1 MAEENISA
9 AGAAEID
16 TLNININVESGGS
29 LAELDRFLQ
38 KLDSI
43 HKKMDSMK
51 KDFSNFGKS
60 LEGAVSGRS
69 RSSGRTANSNVGHSI
84 SFGSIDA
91 ITKQYTDL
99 GYEVEQVS
107 RSVSRLNRGGTKI
120 SDTFQVVTE
129 NDITTLKSV
138 NGQVVSLTSK
148 IVEAKEKLSDPSLGA
163 WASFQTYFEDTGTQI
178 KKVSENVTALAGG
191 SQKVVEVFDV
201 IGDNGKKTFTV
212 LDGEVIKI
220 TDRVE
225 ELGEKTKKT
234 TSFLNTFANISAA
247 IISAKFIVGTLRD
260 FIEESSSYVENM
272 NLFTIAMGEYAEEAT
287 AYAETVQDA
296 LGLDISE
303 WIRAQGLLMQLA
315 TGFGVAREDAAAMSK
330 TLTQLSY
337 DISSYFNISTDEA
350 LTKVRSGISG
360 EIEPMR
366 NLGYA
371 LDEATLKRVAYDHGI
386 EKSIESMTQAEKAQL
401 RFIAIMEQ
409 SGNVMGDLSRT
420 LESPA
425 NQLRIIDQE
434 IMQLKRSV
442 GNFLIPMMQVALP
455 LITAIVDELTEL
467 SNKLAD
473 FLGYEMPTFD
483 YSNLQN
489 AGNASGELA
498 DGLTDA
504 TTAAK
509 KLNSAL
515 IGIDELNV
523 LREDAGI
530 SSALTGGP
538 DLGIDFSQY
547 DYDFLGNASEEAR
560 KASEEMEELAKA
572 ILFVAAAFL
581 AVKTGM
587 TAYNFGTAL
596 AAMAST
602 PVGAIVLATS
612 ALVLLSAA
620 VAMHDEEIND
630 FVDNTGKKL
639 TDFFDSSVKKI
650 DEWSDSWT
658 DVVTS
663 DSLENYVSRILKWL
677 SALTEGASDYIQN
690 TVDSI
695 DAIFEGDLM
704 RVGRNTLKNLALLGV
719 SILET
724 ITAPIRL
731 ILDGINEVADDLNG
745 WFERFGWDFRLGE
758 IPTDWFSGM
767 REGLRNWGVSDI
779 PTEKQLQKD
788 YFAEGDPFFPGE
800 TAGQYYQHIITSS
813 NGGMN
818 MAVKEQTALLLSE
831 AEKIAGL
838 LQENLEKEVSIV
850 IGDEVIG
857 RSNDRYQSTYGEKLN
872 SGSYDGGY

>member
-29 LAELDRFLQ
+29 LAELERLKKQ
-38 KLDSI
+38 LDAIEKELSGVRSGTE
-43 HKKMDSMK
+43 KTAAEMDS
-51 KDFSNFGKS
+51 
-60 LEGAVSGRS
+60 L
-69 RSSGRTANSNVGHSI
+69 
-84 SFGSIDA
+84 
-91 ITKQYTDL
+91 
-99 GYEVEQVS
+99 
-107 RSVSRLNRGGTKI
+107 
-120 SDTFQVVTE
+120 
-129 NDITTLKSV
+129 
-138 NGQVVSLTSK
+138 
-148 IVEAKEKLSDPSLGA
+148 AKE
-163 WASFQTYFEDTGTQI
+163 
-178 KKVSENVTALAGG
+178 
-191 SQKVVEVFDV
+191 
-201 IGDNGKKTFTV
+201 
-212 LDGEVIKI
+212 
-220 TDRVE
+220 
-225 ELGEKTKKT
+225 TKSS
-234 TSFLNTFANISAA
+234 TSFLRTFATVSASVIS
-247 IISAKFIVGTLRD
+247 IRYVVGTLRD

-287 AYAETVQDA
+287 VYAETVQDA

-303 WIRAQGLLMQLA
+303 WTRAQGLLMQLA

-360 EIEPMR
+360 EIEPLR

-467 SNKLAD
+467 SNWLANI
-473 FLGYEMPTFD
+473 LGYEMPTFD

-515 IGIDELNV
+515 IGIDELNI
-523 LREDAGI
+523 LREGKSA
-530 SSALTGGP
+530 SSALMGGS

-572 ILFVAAAFL
+572 IIFVAAAFL
-581 AVKTGM
+581 SVKTGM

-639 TDFFDSSVKKI
+639 TDFFDSSVEKI

-658 DVVTS
+658 DVITS

-677 SALTEGASDYIQN
+677 SALTEGTSDYIQN

-745 WFERFGWDFRLGE
+745 WFDKFGWDFRFGE
-758 IPTDWFSGM
+758 ISTDWFSGM

-779 PTEKQLQKD
+779 PTESKLQES
-788 YFAEGDPFFPGE
+788 YIANPFFP
-800 TAGQYYQHIITSS
+800 TAEEGLQYYQHIITSS
-813 NGGMN
+813 NSGMN

-857 RSNDRYQSTYGEKLN
+857 RSNDRYQYTYGEKLN

>member
-29 LAELDRFLQ
+29 LAELERL
-38 KLDSI
+38 
-43 HKKMDSMK
+43 KKQ
-51 KDFSNFGKS
+51 
-60 LEGAVSGRS
+60 L
-69 RSSGRTANSNVGHSI
+69 
-84 SFGSIDA
+84 DA
-91 ITKQYTDL
+91 IEKEL
-99 GYEVEQVS
+99 SGV
-107 RSVSRLNRGGTKI
+107 RSGT
-120 SDTFQVVTE
+120 
-129 NDITTLKSV
+129 
-138 NGQVVSLTSK
+138 
-148 IVEAKEKLSDPSLGA
+148 
-163 WASFQTYFEDTGTQI
+163 
-178 KKVSENVTALAGG
+178 
-191 SQKVVEVFDV
+191 
-201 IGDNGKKTFTV
+201 
-212 LDGEVIKI
+212 
-220 TDRVE
+220 
-225 ELGEKTKKT
+225 EKTAAEMDNLAKATKSS
-234 TSFLNTFANISAA
+234 TSFLRTFATVSASVIS
-247 IISAKFIVGTLRD
+247 IRYVVGTLRD

-287 AYAETVQDA
+287 VYAETVQDA

-303 WIRAQGLLMQLA
+303 WTRAQGLLMQLA

-467 SNKLAD
+467 SNWLANI
-473 FLGYEMPTFD
+473 LGYEMPTFD

-523 LREDAGI
+523 LREDTGI
-530 SSALTGGP
+530 SSALTGGS

-547 DYDFLGNASEEAR
+547 GYDFLGNASEEAR
-560 KASEEMEELAKA
+560 KASEEMEGLAKA

-581 AVKTGM
+581 AVKTYM

-612 ALVLLSAA
+612 ALGLLSAA

-639 TDFFDSSVKKI
+639 TDFFDFSVEKI

-658 DVVTS
+658 DALTFDAV
-663 DSLENYVSRILKWL
+663 ENYASRFLKWL
-677 SALTEGASDYIQN
+677 SALTEGTSDYIQN

-695 DAIFEGDLM
+695 DAIFEVDLM

-724 ITAPIRL
+724 MSTPFRL
-731 ILDGINEVADDLNG
+731 MLDGINEVADDLNG

-813 NGGMN
+813 NSGMN

>member
-29 LAELDRFLQ
+29 LAELERL
-38 KLDSI
+38 
-43 HKKMDSMK
+43 KKQ
-51 KDFSNFGKS
+51 
-60 LEGAVSGRS
+60 L
-69 RSSGRTANSNVGHSI
+69 
-84 SFGSIDA
+84 DA
-91 ITKQYTDL
+91 IEKEL
-99 GYEVEQVS
+99 SGV
-107 RSVSRLNRGGTKI
+107 RSGT
-120 SDTFQVVTE
+120 
-129 NDITTLKSV
+129 
-138 NGQVVSLTSK
+138 
-148 IVEAKEKLSDPSLGA
+148 
-163 WASFQTYFEDTGTQI
+163 
-178 KKVSENVTALAGG
+178 
-191 SQKVVEVFDV
+191 
-201 IGDNGKKTFTV
+201 
-212 LDGEVIKI
+212 
-220 TDRVE
+220 
-225 ELGEKTKKT
+225 EKTAAEMDNLAKATKSS
-234 TSFLNTFANISAA
+234 TSFLRTFATVSASVIS
-247 IISAKFIVGTLRD
+247 IRYVVGTLRD

-287 AYAETVQDA
+287 VYAETVQDA

-303 WIRAQGLLMQLA
+303 WTRAQGLLMQLA

-467 SNKLAD
+467 SNWLANI
-473 FLGYEMPTFD
+473 LGYEMPTFD

-523 LREDAGI
+523 LREDTGI
-530 SSALTGGP
+530 SSALTGGS

-547 DYDFLGNASEEAR
+547 GYDFLGNASEEAR
-560 KASEEMEELAKA
+560 KASEEMEGLAKA

-581 AVKTGM
+581 AVKTYM

-612 ALVLLSAA
+612 ALGLLSAA

-639 TDFFDSSVKKI
+639 TDFLIFLWKK
-650 DEWSDSWT
+650 S
-658 DVVTS
+658 TS
-663 DSLENYVSRILKWL
+663 GLIHGRMRSHLMLLK
-677 SALTEGASDYIQN
+677 T
-690 TVDSI
+690 
-695 DAIFEGDLM
+695 M
-704 RVGRNTLKNLALLGV
+704 RA
-719 SILET
+719 
-724 ITAPIRL
+724 A
-731 ILDGINEVADDLNG
+731 
-745 WFERFGWDFRLGE
+745 F
-758 IPTDWFSGM
+758 
-767 REGLRNWGVSDI
+767 
-779 PTEKQLQKD
+779 
-788 YFAEGDPFFPGE
+788 
-800 TAGQYYQHIITSS
+800 
-813 NGGMN
+813 
-818 MAVKEQTALLLSE
+818 
-831 AEKIAGL
+831 
-838 LQENLEKEVSIV
+838 
-850 IGDEVIG
+850 
-857 RSNDRYQSTYGEKLN
+857 
-872 SGSYDGGY
+872 

>member
-1 MAEENISA
+1 MAEENISV
-9 AGAAEID
+9 AGSAEID
-16 TLNININVESGGS
+16 TLNININVEAGGS
-29 LAELDRFLQ
+29 LAELERL
-38 KLDSI
+38 
-43 HKKMDSMK
+43 KKQ
-51 KDFSNFGKS
+51 
-60 LEGAVSGRS
+60 L
-69 RSSGRTANSNVGHSI
+69 
-84 SFGSIDA
+84 DA
-91 ITKQYTDL
+91 IEKEL
-99 GYEVEQVS
+99 SGV
-107 RSVSRLNRGGTKI
+107 RSG
-120 SDTFQVVTE
+120 
-129 NDITTLKSV
+129 
-138 NGQVVSLTSK
+138 
-148 IVEAKEKLSDPSLGA
+148 
-163 WASFQTYFEDTGTQI
+163 
-178 KKVSENVTALAGG
+178 
-191 SQKVVEVFDV
+191 
-201 IGDNGKKTFTV
+201 
-212 LDGEVIKI
+212 
-220 TDRVE
+220 
-225 ELGEKTKKT
+225 TKKT
-234 TSFLNTFANISAA
+234 AAEMDSLAKATKSSTSFLRTFATVSASVIS
-247 IISAKFIVGTLRD
+247 IRYVVGTLRD

-272 NLFTIAMGEYAEEAT
+272 NLFTIAMGEYAEDAT

-303 WIRAQGLLMQLA
+303 WTRAQGLLMQLA

-360 EIEPMR
+360 EIEPLR

-371 LDEATLKRVAYDHGI
+371 LDEAALKRVAYDHGI

-420 LESPA
+420 LDSPA
-425 NQLRIIDQE
+425 NQIRIIDQE

-467 SNKLAD
+467 SNWLANI
-473 FLGYEMPTFD
+473 LGYEMPTFD

-489 AGNASGELA
+489 AGNASEELT

-523 LREDAGI
+523 LREDKSA
-530 SSALTGGP
+530 SSALMGGS

-639 TDFFDSSVKKI
+639 TDFFDFSVEKI

-658 DVVTS
+658 DALTFDAV
-663 DSLENYVSRILKWL
+663 ENYVSRFLKWL

-724 ITAPIRL
+724 MSTPFRL
-731 ILDGINEVADDLNG
+731 MLDGINEVADDLNG

-779 PTEKQLQKD
+779 PTESELQES
-788 YFAEGDPFFPGE
+788 YIANPFFP
-800 TAGQYYQHIITSS
+800 TAEEGLQYYQHIITSS

>member
-16 TLNININVESGGS
+16 TLNININVEAGGS
-29 LAELDRFLQ
+29 LAELERL
-38 KLDSI
+38 
-43 HKKMDSMK
+43 KKQ
-51 KDFSNFGKS
+51 
-60 LEGAVSGRS
+60 L
-69 RSSGRTANSNVGHSI
+69 
-84 SFGSIDA
+84 DA
-91 ITKQYTDL
+91 IEKEL
-99 GYEVEQVS
+99 SGV
-107 RSVSRLNRGGTKI
+107 RSG
-120 SDTFQVVTE
+120 
-129 NDITTLKSV
+129 
-138 NGQVVSLTSK
+138 
-148 IVEAKEKLSDPSLGA
+148 
-163 WASFQTYFEDTGTQI
+163 
-178 KKVSENVTALAGG
+178 
-191 SQKVVEVFDV
+191 
-201 IGDNGKKTFTV
+201 
-212 LDGEVIKI
+212 
-220 TDRVE
+220 
-225 ELGEKTKKT
+225 TKKT
-234 TSFLNTFANISAA
+234 AAEMDSLAKATKSSTSFLRTFATVSASVIS
-247 IISAKFIVGTLRD
+247 IRYVVGTLRD

-303 WIRAQGLLMQLA
+303 WTRAQGLLMQLA

-350 LTKVRSGISG
+350 LTKARSGISG
-360 EIEPMR
+360 EIEPLR

-420 LESPA
+420 LDSPA

-467 SNKLAD
+467 SNWLAKI
-473 FLGYEMPTFD
+473 LGYEMPTFD

-498 DGLTDA
+498 DGLIDA

-530 SSALTGGP
+530 SSALMGGS

-547 DYDFLGNASEEAR
+547 GYDFLGNASEEAR

-612 ALVLLSAA
+612 AVILLGATIA
-620 VAMHDEEIND
+620 VFDEEIKN
-630 FVDNTGKKL
+630 FVDEAGNAIGG
-639 TDFFDSSVKKI
+639 FFDDLNQWVE
-650 DEWSDSWT
+650 DFSDTW
-658 DVVTS
+658 VGLFVPNEI
-663 DSLENYVSRILKWL
+663 ENKVSRTLEWASSSFEYLK
-677 SALTEGASDYIQN
+677 DIVIN
-690 TVDSI
+690 TVDMIDSI
-695 DAIFEGDLM
+695 FNLDIGQFFESLVKNIANFGL
-704 RVGRNTLKNLALLGV
+704 RSAETIASPFVNLAKAV
-719 SILET
+719 SSFI
-724 ITAPIRL
+724 
-731 ILDGINEVADDLNG
+731 DDINNLMSKIGLN
-745 WFERFGWDFRLGE
+745 WE
-758 IPTDWFSGM
+758 IPNFSTDWFSDW
-767 REGLRNWGVSDI
+767 REDIRNWNPGWGKESERVPDI
-779 PTEKQLQKD
+779 PTESELQES
-788 YFAEGDPFFPGE
+788 YIANPFFP
-800 TAGQYYQHIITSS
+800 TAEEGLQYYQHIITSS

-818 MAVKEQTALLLSE
+818 TAVKEQTALLLSE

-872 SGSYDGGY
+872 GGSYDGGY